1 MLTFKGFRKY
11 FRKTRKMMGGSKT
24 PSPSQTSKKQKTSP
38 GRSTGAGGGPSVGA
52 GGPSAGPGPSVGPSA
67 GAGTSMGVG
76 RAHWPIN
83 LKDYGLDEH
92 ERAMNDLRE
101 KLEAEYEN
109 AVALVNANK
118 KKADLI
124 ASLRENRKII
134 KKAADTELASNKDFA
149 ISQAKRAIQEATLNI
164 NDGAKTALNCLAM
177 AAAVNA
183 NKVCGLAVDGSLK
196 KDDRGN
202 FLQVSTRLWKREKW
216 IRNHGTAG
224 NSFDYGIQGANQ
236 WEYNGRLKMP
246 DWARN
251 GQWDA

>member
-1 MLTFKGFRKY
+1 MKTIKRFRK
-11 FRKTRKMMGGSKT
+11 FLRKTKRMMGGSKT
-24 PSPSQTSKKQKTSP
+24 PSPSPSKKQKTEV
-38 GRSTGAGGGPSVGA
+38 GRSLTTTAPS
-52 GGPSAGPGPSVGPSA
+52 GPSA
-67 GAGTSMGVG
+67 GAGPSAGPSAGASAGAGPSMGVG
-76 RAHWPIN
+76 RVHWPIN

-118 KKADLI
+118 KQEALI
-124 ASLRENRKII
+124 ASLRETRKII
-134 KKAADTELASNKDFA
+134 KKAADTKLASNKDFA
-149 ISQAKRAIQEATLNI
+149 ISQAKRSIQEAILNT
-164 NDGAKTALNCLAM
+164 NDGAKPALNCLAM
-177 AAAVNA
+177 ATAVNA

-216 IRNHGTAG
+216 IRNHGTSG